1 MTSFQYPASAG
12 LPSTD
17 ALERARVALSY
28 LSPNCPRQEW
38 VYIGMGVHDEFGE
51 DGWPI
56 FDAWSAGGDSYKPST
71 ARDVWKSFHQGGGK
85 GFGYVV
91 ELAKK
96 EGFDARVKGYSKPTA
111 EQIAEREA
119 KYAER
124 QKVHATEELVE
135 EAKAAIRAN
144 QRLAAANPATDDH
157 PYLKKKG
164 VKNHGLKVGK
174 WWKMDHITGKRLELH
189 NVLYVTLKDAAGN
202 VCSLQGITAEGV
214 KIMLSGGKKQGH
226 FFRFGDKPKLV
237 DGKPVYHFA
246 EGFATAASAFE
257 VTGHVT
263 LCCFDAGNLAEVAR
277 AVRAKMP
284 QATLV
289 FLADNDTKKEA
300 EGKGNTGMRKAF
312 EAAIELGGLVAHVP
326 GGGDFNDLRLSDGDD
341 AVKKGIEAAAAPLGP
356 YVDKKTAVVVATAP
370 HRAVAPIGAEAKAP
384 SAAQALRAEL
394 SDEMRDDDEALEP
407 AAVRD
412 ADRPVIM
419 IERNNVKAIND
430 QAEKALVTACPFLYS
445 RGGEIVRP
453 MVAMAPDGRGGA
465 VRTIKIRSLKRAALH
480 EHLDAAACWMKY
492 DGRSKSDV
500 PVDAP
505 MTVADAL
512 LGRGASSLRPLTGV
526 IEAPTLRAD
535 GSILDVPGYDAET
548 GLLFLPNCDY
558 PPVPQNP
565 GRAEAL
571 AAIQRIEALIDKYPY
586 VVPVDRSVAL
596 AAILTCSVRRAL
608 NKAPMFAVN
617 APTPG
622 SGKSALIDVACI
634 IVTGSTVPVFAQGE
648 NEAEFEKRLHGAL
661 LAGHSVVSFDNVTR
675 PIEGNALCQAMTQQ
689 TMEVRPLGTSDTRT
703 VPTSTTF
710 FATGNGLVVRAD
722 MTRRVLECQLD
733 PGVERPELRVF
744 DFDPL
749 EVAKAQRA
757 TLLVDALTVLRAHR
771 LAQHEVRSRRIDFNE
786 WSAMVADA
794 LVWRGYADPA
804 ASMDRTR
811 ASDPAKDEFRAV
823 AREWTKHFGS
833 KLASVREAIEAA
845 TEQSGGSFG
854 TRAEFTRPDF
864 REALLQIAGAN
875 GAINS
880 RSLGKWLARHVKFL
894 VDGLTVHKAE
904 GAQGVQRWGFG
915 QAVLANDASPPL

>member
-1 MTSFQYPASAG
+1 MTKFECNLPAGSA
-12 LPSTD
+12 STD
-17 ALERARVALSY
+17 ALERARVALSF
-28 LSPNCPRQEW
+28 LSPNCPRDEW
-38 VYIGMGVHDEFGE
+38 VFIGMGVHDELGE
-51 DGWPI
+51 AGWSI
-56 FDAWSAGGDSYKPST
+56 FDEWSAGGDSYKAST
-71 ARDVWKSFHQGGGK
+71 ARDVWKSFKQGGGK

-91 ELAKK
+91 DLAKR
-96 EGFDARVKGYSKPTA
+96 EGFDAKVKGYTKPTP
-111 EQIAEREA
+111 EQVAEREA
-119 KYAER
+119 KHAER
-124 QKVHATEELVE
+124 QKVHAAE
-135 EAKAAIRAN
+135 EAIEEAEAAIRA
-144 QRLAAANPATDDH
+144 QKRLDAAVPATDDY

-164 VKNHGLKVGK
+164 VKAHDGLRVGS
-174 WWKMDHITGKRLELH
+174 WWKWDPVTDSQIELQNTLLLPVKDVHGKIW
-189 NVLYVTLKDAAGN
+189 
-202 VCSLQGITAEGV
+202 SLQGITENGD
-214 KIMLSGGKKQGH
+214 KYLLSGGAKKGK
-226 FFRFGDKPKLV
+226 FLALGKPKPNAEGNLV
-237 DGKPVYHFA
+237 YGFA
-246 EGFATAASAFE
+246 EGYATAASAHE
-257 VTGHVT
+257 LTGIAV
-263 LCCFDAGNLAEVAR
+263 LCCFDVGNMVRLVREVREKKPAAE
-277 AVRAKMP
+277 
-284 QATLV
+284 LII
-289 FLADNDTKKEA
+289 FADNDTKTEA
-300 EGKGNTGMRKAF
+300 KRRGNPGMKAAF
-312 EAAIELGGLVAHVP
+312 RIGMEYDAAVVFAP
-326 GGGDFNDLRLSDGDD
+326 GGGDFNDLVQEHGE
-341 AVKKGIEAAAAPLGP
+341 EAAKAAFDARVVPTAPYAPLLPADGLG
-356 YVDKKTAVVVATAP
+356 ATGKP
-370 HRAVAPIGAEAKAP
+370 Q
-384 SAAQALRAEL
+384 SAAQVRAAI

-407 AAVRD
+407 AVVCET
-412 ADRPVIM
+412 DRPVIM

-430 QAEKALVTACPFLYS
+430 QAENALVTACPFLYS

-500 PVDAP
+500 PIDAP

-558 PPVPQNP
+558 PPVPQYP

-586 VVPVDRSVAL
+586 VAPVDRSVAL

-757 TLLVDALTVLRAHR
+757 TVLVDALTVLRAHR

-794 LVWRGYADPA
+794 LVWLGYADPA

-854 TRAEFTRPDF
+854 TRAEFMRPDF
-864 REALLQIAGAN
+864 REALLQIAGAG

-880 RSLGKWLARHVKFL
+880 RSLGKWLAKHVKFL